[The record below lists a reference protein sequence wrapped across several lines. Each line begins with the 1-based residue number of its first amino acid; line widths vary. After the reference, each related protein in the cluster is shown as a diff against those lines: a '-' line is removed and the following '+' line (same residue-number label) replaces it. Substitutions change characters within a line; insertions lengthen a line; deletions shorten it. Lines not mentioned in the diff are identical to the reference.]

1 MCACLQVWIYKHK
14 KSGYNQEQWVLN
26 HFLPM
31 IHWES
36 LTIKAKF
43 TLNMA
48 ILPR

>member
-1 MCACLQVWIYKHK
+1 MCACLQVWIYKHQ
-14 KSGYNQEQWVLN
+14 KSGFIQEQWVLN
-26 HFLPM
+26 HFLPI
-31 IHWES
+31 IHWEF